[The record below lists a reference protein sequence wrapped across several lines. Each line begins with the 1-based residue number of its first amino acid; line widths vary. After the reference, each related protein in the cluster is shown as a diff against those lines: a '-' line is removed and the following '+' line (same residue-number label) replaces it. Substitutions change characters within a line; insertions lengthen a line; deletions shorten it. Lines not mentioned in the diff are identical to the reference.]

1 MRVGFVGLGKMGR
14 EMVLH
19 LLEEG
24 IDVVAYNRSVEKIET
39 LINDVKQADPTVH
52 FLGNL
57 TPEYSI
63 DELVST
69 LTTPRVIWLMVTHGP
84 GVDEVLAKLLK
95 AGLQKGD
102 TIIDGGNC
110 HYKESK
116 RHYKELAAIG
126 INYMDVGT
134 SGGLEGARNGACLM
148 IGGDKEIYKKLEPI
162 FEKLAVKGGYAY
174 FGPAGAGHFV
184 KMVHN
189 GVEYGMLQALGEGF
203 EIMSRGPY
211 KLDYRMVAKNWSHGS
226 VVRGWL
232 TELLEKAFSQDA
244 KLDGIEGVVGGVTTG
259 KWTIETAREFG
270 VETPVIYESLRAR
283 ETSGVKPTFAGKIV
297 AALRNQFGGHQM
309 KKRNI

>member
-1 MRVGFVGLGKMGR
+1 MKLGFIGLGRMGKAIV
-14 EMVLH
+14 EH
-19 LLEEG
+19 LLEQG
-24 IDVVAYNRSVEKIET
+24 VDVDLYNRTREKMDEFLKENQESRIKNQELLIPAYDYREFLKKIE
-39 LINDVKQADPTVH
+39 V
-52 FLGNL
+52 
-57 TPEYSI
+57 
-63 DELVST
+63 
-69 LTTPRVIWLMVTHGP
+69 PRVIFMMVEHGKP
-84 GVDEVLAKLLK
+84 VDEVIDNLVASGVSKS
-95 AGLQKGD
+95 D
-102 TIIDGGNC
+102 IVIDGGNSF
-110 HYKESK
+110 YKDSI
-116 RHYKELAAIG
+116 RRYQRLKELG
-126 INYMDVGT
+126 VNYLDIGT
-134 SGGLEGARNGACLM
+134 SGGIEGARQGACLM
-148 IGGDKEIYKKLEPI
+148 VGGDREVYEKVKPILEKI
-162 FEKLAVKGGYAY
+162 CVKDGLSYS
-174 FGPAGAGHFV
+174 GPTGAGHFV

-203 EIMSRGPY
+203 EILSKGPY